1 METKKKSDEYNE
13 YFNAGYPV
21 ADKIYTVTGGTG
33 YIGSKLLEYL
43 SEQEDTQVYA
53 IIRKGSKPKIIK
65 ENIIYIQYDG
75 TEESIQH
82 VIYYSDYLIHL
93 GALYTTNIDEK
104 STEDLIISNIM
115 FSTKLF
121 NIVNRINKNLIIT
134 TASTFSFLNEN
145 GEYAPTTLYSAT
157 KKAVEDIAM
166 FYKDLSIHFLT
177 LPDTYGPGDWRPKI
191 HNILMKNKSWP
202 FIFRSRSDQEIRLMH
217 VEDVIGY
224 LLGSLELTGKGVHIH
239 DIYVEGDL
247 LTLKQLSERITIMDC
262 EFTESAELTK
272 IPKKVRKESVDINY
286 KKKHEWAKFIV

>member
-1 METKKKSDEYNE
+1 MKNKSNEYNE
-13 YFNAGYPV
+13 QLVLGYPV
-21 ADKIYTVTGGTG
+21 AKHIYTVTGGTG

-43 SEQEDTQVYA
+43 GEQEDTQVYA
-53 IIRKGSKPKIIK
+53 IIREGSKPRIFKN
-65 ENIIYIQYDG
+65 NIVYINYDG
-75 TEESIQH
+75 TEESIQD

-93 GALYTTNIDEK
+93 GALYTTNIDET
-104 STEDLIISNIM
+104 SVLDLINSNIT
-115 FSTKLF
+115 FSTLLF
-121 NIVNRINKNLIIT
+121 NVANRINKDIIIT
-134 TASTFSFLNEN
+134 TASTFSFLDEN

-157 KKAVEDIAM
+157 KKAVEDIAHY
-166 FYKDLSIHFLT
+166 YKDLSIHFLT

-224 LLGSLELTGKGVHIH
+224 LLGSLEITEKGVHIH
-239 DIYVEGDL
+239 DIYVEGEL

-272 IPKKVRKESVDINY
+272 IPKQTRKESIDINY
-286 KKKHEWAKFIV
+286 KKKHKYAKFIV